1 MATEKQVKQEKQV
14 KPAKAESAENEPAE
28 NEPAENETADTGS
41 AEESAAPAM
50 AKPLILGRKLG
61 MLQHFKEDGSVV
73 AATVI
78 AVESNL
84 VTAVRTKEKDGYGAV
99 QIGFGAIA
107 EKKMSKG
114 ERGHLK
120 DLPPLKYL
128 REVRVDDTAGFA
140 RGQRIG
146 ADRFAAGDKVNV
158 IGTSKGKGF
167 QGPVHLHHFT
177 RGPKSHGSD
186 HLRRQGSV
194 GSGTTPGRVLKGLRM
209 AARQGSERVTVKNLV
224 ILRSDEAR
232 SLLIVGGAV
241 PGPKNAIVM
250 VRKA

>member
-1 MATEKQVKQEKQV
+1 MAEETTTQNETPATE
-14 KPAKAESAENEPAE
+14 A
-28 NEPAENETADTGS
+28 AD
-41 AEESAAPAM
+41 APTM

-84 VTAVRTKEKDGYGAV
+84 VTAVRTKERDGYAAV
-99 QIGFGAIA
+99 QIGFGIVP
-107 EKKMSKG
+107 EKKMTKP

-120 DLPPLKYL
+120 DLPALKHL
-128 REVRVDDTAGFA
+128 REVRVDDVSGFA
-140 RGQRIG
+140 KGQRIG
-146 ADRFAAGDKVNV
+146 ATTFATGDKVNV
-158 IGTSKGKGF
+158 TGTSKGKGF
-167 QGPVHLHHFT
+167 QGPVHLHHFS

-209 AARQGSERVTVKNLV
+209 AAHQGMDRVTVKNLEV
-224 ILRSDEAR
+224 LRADGDR
-232 SLLIVGGAV
+232 SLLILSGAV
-241 PGPKNAIVM
+241 PGPRNSIVM

>member
-1 MATEKQVKQEKQV
+1 MSEE
-14 KPAKAESAENEPAE
+14 KAEATTD
-28 NEPAENETADTGS
+28 ETETTETNAD
-41 AEESAAPAM
+41 APKM
-50 AKPLILGRKLG
+50 AKPLILGRKVG

-84 VTAVRTKEKDGYGAV
+84 VTAVMTAERNGYAAV
-99 QIGFGAIA
+99 QIGFGVMKK
-107 EKKMSKG
+107 ESKMSKG
-114 ERGHLK
+114 ERGHLG
-120 DLPPLKYL
+120 DLPPLKHL
-128 REVRVDDTAGFA
+128 REVRVDDVTGFA
-140 RGQRIG
+140 KGQRIG
-146 ADRFAAGDKVNV
+146 AGTFAMGDKVNV
-158 IGTSKGKGF
+158 TGTSKGKGF

-209 AARQGSERVTVKNLV
+209 AAHQGVDRVTVKNLEV
-224 ILRSDEAR
+224 LRADGER
-232 SLLIVGGAV
+232 SLLVLSGAV

>member
-1 MATEKQVKQEKQV
+1 MTEAEKTEDKETAEAETTEK
-14 KPAKAESAENEPAE
+14 AETSER
-28 NEPAENETADTGS
+28 D
-41 AEESAAPAM
+41 APKM
-50 AKPLILGRKLG
+50 ARPLILGRKLG

-73 AATVI
+73 GATVI

-84 VTAVRTKEKDGYGAV
+84 VTAVRTKEKDGYAAV
-99 QIGFGAIA
+99 QIGFGALKN

-120 DLPPLKYL
+120 DLPPLKHL
-128 REVRVDDTAGFA
+128 REVRVDDVTGFA

-146 ADRFAAGDKVNV
+146 PDRFAPGDKVNV
-158 IGTSKGKGF
+158 TATSKGKGF

-209 AARQGSERVTVKNLV
+209 AAHQGVDRVTVKNLEV
-224 ILRSDEAR
+224 LKSDGERA
-232 SLLIVGGAV
+232 LLVLSGAV
-241 PGPKNAIVM
+241 PGPRNAIVM

>member
-1 MATEKQVKQEKQV
+1 MAD
-14 KPAKAESAENEPAE
+14 
-28 NEPAENETADTGS
+28 ETAEKT
-41 AEESAAPAM
+41 EETTETQADAPKLAR
-50 AKPLILGRKLG
+50 PLILGRKVG
-61 MLQHFKEDGSVV
+61 MLQHFRPDGSVV
-73 AATVI
+73 GATVI

-84 VTAVRTKEKDGYGAV
+84 VTAVMTAEKNGYTAL
-99 QIGFGAIA
+99 QIGFGEVA

-120 DLPPLKYL
+120 DMPALKHL
-128 REVRVDDTAGFA
+128 REVRVDDVSGFSK
-140 RGQRIG
+140 GQRIG
-146 ADRFAAGDKVNV
+146 ADRFATGDKVHV
-158 IGTSKGKGF
+158 TATSKGKGF

-194 GSGTTPGRVLKGLRM
+194 GAGTTPGRVLKGLRM
-209 AARQGSERVTVKNLV
+209 ASHQGFDRVTVKNLV
-224 ILRSDEAR
+224 VLRADAER
-232 SLLIVGGAV
+232 SLLVLSGAV

>member
-1 MATEKQVKQEKQV
+1 MAEETTTNETVATEG
-14 KPAKAESAENEPAE
+14 
-28 NEPAENETADTGS
+28 TD
-41 AEESAAPAM
+41 APAM

-84 VTAVRTKEKDGYGAV
+84 VTAVRTKEKDGYAAV
-99 QIGFGAIA
+99 QIGFGIVP
-107 EKKMSKG
+107 EKKMTKP

-120 DLPPLKYL
+120 DLPALKYL
-128 REVRVDDTAGFA
+128 REVRVDDVDGFA

-146 ADRFAAGDKVNV
+146 ATTFAAGDKVNV
-158 IGTSKGKGF
+158 TGTSKGKGF
-167 QGPVHLHHFT
+167 QGPVHLHHFS

-209 AARQGSERVTVKNLV
+209 AAHQGMDRVTVKNLEV
-224 ILRSDEAR
+224 LRADGDR
-232 SLLIVGGAV
+232 SLLILAGAV
-241 PGPKNAIVM
+241 PGPRNAIVM

>member
-1 MATEKQVKQEKQV
+1 M
-14 KPAKAESAENEPAE
+14 
-28 NEPAENETADTGS
+28 
-41 AEESAAPAM
+41 AEETTTQSETVAAEAADAPTM

-84 VTAVRTKEKDGYGAV
+84 VTAVRTKEKDGYAAV
-99 QIGFGAIA
+99 QIGFGIVP
-107 EKKMSKG
+107 EKKMTKP

-120 DLPPLKYL
+120 DLPPLKHL
-128 REVRVDDTAGFA
+128 REVRVDDVSGFA
-140 RGQRIG
+140 KGQRIG
-146 ADRFAAGDKVNV
+146 ATTFAAGDKVNV
-158 IGTSKGKGF
+158 TGTSKGKGF
-167 QGPVHLHHFT
+167 QGPVHLHHFS

-194 GSGTTPGRVLKGLRM
+194 GSGTTPGRVLRGLRM
-209 AARQGSERVTVKNLV
+209 AAHQGVDRVTVKNLEV
-224 ILRSDEAR
+224 LRADGDR
-232 SLLIVGGAV
+232 SLLILAGAV
-241 PGPKNAIVM
+241 PGPRNAIVM

>member
-1 MATEKQVKQEKQV
+1 MTE
-14 KPAKAESAENEPAE
+14 
-28 NEPAENETADTGS
+28 ETAQTETS
-41 AEESAAPAM
+41 EPTESAAPAM

-61 MLQHFKEDGSVV
+61 MLQHFKADGSVV

-84 VTAVRTKEKDGYGAV
+84 VTAVMTKERNGYAAV
-99 QIGFGAIA
+99 QIGFGEMP

-120 DLPPLKYL
+120 DLPPLKHL
-128 REVRVDDTAGFA
+128 REVRVDDVTGFSK
-140 RGQRIG
+140 GQRIS
-146 ADRFAAGDKVNV
+146 ADRFSAGDKVTV

-194 GSGTTPGRVLKGLRM
+194 GAGTTPGRVLKGLRM
-209 AARQGSERVTVKNLV
+209 ASHQGVDRVTVKNLE
-224 ILRSDEAR
+224 ILKSDSER
-232 SLLIVGGAV
+232 SLLVISGAV

>member
-1 MATEKQVKQEKQV
+1 MTEETTTTENATDEQ
-14 KPAKAESAENEPAE
+14 
-28 NEPAENETADTGS
+28 
-41 AEESAAPAM
+41 AAPAM
-50 AKPLILGRKLG
+50 AKPLIIGRKLG
-61 MLQHFKEDGSVV
+61 MLQMFKPDGSSV

-84 VTAVRTKEKDGYGAV
+84 VTAVRTKEKDGYAAV
-99 QIGFGAIA
+99 QLGFGEIA
-107 EKKMSKG
+107 EKKMSRG

-120 DLPPLKYL
+120 DLPPLKHL
-128 REVRVDDTAGFA
+128 REVRIDDVTGFA
-140 RGQRIG
+140 KGQRIG

-167 QGPVHLHHFT
+167 QGPVHLHHFS

-209 AARQGSERVTVKNLV
+209 ASHQGMDRVTVKNLEV
-224 ILRSDEAR
+224 LRADGER
-232 SLLIVGGAV
+232 SLLVISGAV

>member
-1 MATEKQVKQEKQV
+1 M
-14 KPAKAESAENEPAE
+14 
-28 NEPAENETADTGS
+28 
-41 AEESAAPAM
+41 AEETTTTETQAAEAAEAPKM
-50 AKPLILGRKLG
+50 AKPLILGRKVG

-73 AATVI
+73 GATVI
-78 AVESNL
+78 SVESNL
-84 VTAVRTKEKDGYGAV
+84 VTAVRTKEKDGYAAV
-99 QIGFGAIA
+99 QLGFGAVA

-120 DLPPLKYL
+120 GLPALRHL
-128 REVRVDDTAGFA
+128 REVRLDDVTGFA
-140 RGQRIG
+140 KGQKIDV
-146 ADRFAAGDKVNV
+146 ASFAPGDKVHV

-194 GSGTTPGRVLKGLRM
+194 GSGTTPGRVLRGLRM
-209 AARQGSERVTVKNLV
+209 AAHQGADRVTVKNLQ
-224 ILRSDEAR
+224 ILKADGER
-232 SLLIVGGAV
+232 SLLILEGAV
-241 PGPKNAIVM
+241 PGAKNSIVM

>member
-1 MATEKQVKQEKQV
+1 MAD
-14 KPAKAESAENEPAE
+14 
-28 NEPAENETADTGS
+28 ETAEKTDETTETQ
-41 AEESAAPAM
+41 ADAPKIAR
-50 AKPLILGRKLG
+50 PLILGRKIG

-73 AATVI
+73 GATVI

-84 VTAVRTKEKDGYGAV
+84 VTAVMTAEKHGYSAL
-99 QIGFGAIA
+99 QIGFGEVA

-120 DLPPLKYL
+120 DMPALKHL
-128 REVRVDDTAGFA
+128 REVRVDDVKGFA
-140 RGQRIG
+140 KGQRIG
-146 ADRFAAGDKVNV
+146 ADRFAAGDKVHV
-158 IGTSKGKGF
+158 TATSKGKGF

-194 GSGTTPGRVLKGLRM
+194 GAGTTPGRVLKGLRM
-209 AARQGSERVTVKNLV
+209 ASHQGVDRVTVKNLV
-224 ILRSDEAR
+224 VLRADADR
-232 SLLIVGGAV
+232 SLLVLSGAV

>member
-1 MATEKQVKQEKQV
+1 MAEEKATEEQ
-14 KPAKAESAENEPAE
+14 AEG
-28 NEPAENETADTGS
+28 ETAGQAD
-41 AEESAAPAM
+41 APKM
-50 AKPLILGRKLG
+50 ARPLILGRKLG
-61 MLQHFKEDGSVV
+61 MLQHFREDGSVV
-73 AATVI
+73 GATVI

-99 QIGFGAIA
+99 QIGFGEIP

-120 DLPPLKYL
+120 DLPALKHL
-128 REVRVDDTAGFA
+128 REVRVDDTTGFA
-140 RGQRIG
+140 KGQKIG
-146 ADRFAAGDKVNV
+146 PERFAVGDKVNV

-209 AARQGSERVTVKNLV
+209 ASRQGNDRVTVRNLV
-224 ILRSDEAR
+224 VLKSDTER
-232 SLLIVGGAV
+232 SLLVLSGAV
-241 PGPKNAIVM
+241 PGPRNSIVM

>member
-1 MATEKQVKQEKQV
+1 MAEEKATEEQ
-14 KPAKAESAENEPAE
+14 AEPAA
-28 NEPAENETADTGS
+28 AEAASEQAD
-41 AEESAAPAM
+41 APKM
-50 AKPLILGRKLG
+50 ARPLILGRKLG
-61 MLQHFKEDGSVV
+61 MLQHFKPDGSVV
-73 AATVI
+73 GATVI

-99 QIGFGAIA
+99 QIGFGAIK

-120 DLPPLKYL
+120 DLPPLKHL
-128 REVRVDDTAGFA
+128 REVRVDDTAGFV

-146 ADRFAAGDKVNV
+146 PERFAVGDKVNV
-158 IGTSKGKGF
+158 TGTSKGKGF
-167 QGPVHLHHFT
+167 SGPVHLHHFT

-209 AARQGSERVTVKNLV
+209 ASHQGVDRVTVKNLV
-224 ILRSDEAR
+224 VLKADGER
-232 SLLIVGGAV
+232 SLLLIEGAV